1 MEKKKRKLKLNAR
14 RVIVLLVLALI
25 IFLIIFGIIKLFQS
39 IFSPEVVAGNYSN
52 MGLVVK
58 DKKNVYYNK
67 YEKGIIKI
75 DGKEEKTLTDHTAYS
90 MTVVDDKIY
99 YLTVSSENTIDLN
112 YVTTNGE
119 EATKIKTLY
128 TSISKFYI
136 NDGYVYYS
144 SDKGTSGLSKLSLET
159 LEETTLLQANIQDF
173 VLDNDLIYY
182 TDNVGYLY
190 SVNLEGANKKTITTD
205 YNIKNIQ
212 ILKKWI
218 YFYDNQENALCK
230 INKNGS
236 SKTTVT
242 NFVKNETYNV
252 TSKGIYYLDLEN
264 TQICKCD
271 LKGKKSN
278 VITPINV
285 TTTRINIADGIMYY
299 LDSSKDETQIHQMYR
314 IKVNGKEAK
323 PIEY

>member
-1 MEKKKRKLKLNAR
+1 MGKKKLKLNTR
-14 RVIVLLVLALI
+14 RIIVLLVLVLI
-25 IFLIIFGIIKLFQS
+25 IFLIIFGVIKLLKN
-39 IFSPEVVAGNYSN
+39 IFSPEIVAGNYSN
-52 MGLVVK
+52 MGLAVE
-58 DKKNVYYNK
+58 DGKNVYYNK
-67 YEKGIIKI
+67 YEKGIVKI
-75 DGKEEKTLTDHTAYS
+75 DGKEEKNLTEHTAYS
-90 MTVVDDKIY
+90 ITIVDDKIY

-112 YVTTNGE
+112 YVTKNGE
-119 EATKIKTLY
+119 EATKVKTLY

-159 LEETTLLQANIQDF
+159 LEEETLLQANIQDF
-173 VLDNDLIYY
+173 VLDKNIIYY

-190 SVNLEGANKKTITTD
+190 SVNLDGSNKKTITTE

-218 YFYDNQENALCK
+218 YFYDDREGALCK

-236 SKTTVT
+236 SKTIVT

-252 TSKGIYYLDLEN
+252 TSRGIFYFDLEN

-278 VITPINV
+278 SIVALNS
-285 TTTRINIADGIMYY
+285 TTTRINIVDGVIYY

-314 IKVNGKEAK
+314 IKTNGKEVK